1 MVVIVLAAG
10 ALYVFVQRRTS
21 RVAAMTKRNR
31 TFRYVTLGVLALY
44 VVIPMYA
51 AIQFSLEGGYHGR
64 LSFDAYT
71 QAVSQP
77 GLGPSIIT
85 SLEVSLG
92 AMVLTLALLVPT
104 IIYAHLRL
112 PRLRPV
118 LEALSLLP
126 LGVPAVVIVVGVL
139 GVYDSLPSWIIGS
152 PLILALFYVI
162 IALPYSYR
170 AIDAGV
176 RSMDLHTLVEAGR
189 SMGAGWMKLFW
200 RVLFPNLRSGILAAA
215 FLTVALSLGEFAI
228 ASLDSARHADV
239 PGVASRGRDDE
250 PVYHGRALG
259 RRADRHL
266 GVFSRR
272 SPSSAQGAGA
282 APPGSSAASSVA
294 PPRKVHR
301 FRRRRSSAEVVA

>member
-1 MVVIVLAAG
+1 
-10 ALYVFVQRRTS
+10 
-21 RVAAMTKRNR
+21 MTRRNR
-31 TFRYVTLGVLALY
+31 TFRYVTLGLLALY
-44 VVIPMYA
+44 VVVPMYA
-51 AIQFSLEGGYHGR
+51 SVQFSLEGGYHGR
-64 LSFDAYT
+64 LSFAAYT
-71 QAVSQP
+71 AAVSQP

-85 SLEVSLG
+85 SVEVSLG
-92 AMVLTLALLVPT
+92 AMALTLALLVPT

-139 GVYDSLPSWIIGS
+139 GTYDSLPSWIIGS
-152 PLILALFYVI
+152 PLILALLYVI

-189 SMGAGWMKLFW
+189 SMGAGWMKLFS

-228 ASLDSARHADV
+228 ASLVLPDTPTFPVWLVGVETTSPYITVALSVIALIVTWGLLAAISIVGSGRRRGAAAIVGAIVRGAGEEAPVV
-239 PGVASRGRDDE
+239 PG
-250 PVYHGRALG
+250 
-259 RRADRHL
+259 
-266 GVFSRR
+266 
-272 SPSSAQGAGA
+272 
-282 APPGSSAASSVA
+282 
-294 PPRKVHR
+294 
-301 FRRRRSSAEVVA
+301 AEVAAEAVA

>member
-1 MVVIVLAAG
+1 
-10 ALYVFVQRRTS
+10 
-21 RVAAMTKRNR
+21 MTARNR
-31 TFRYVTLGVLALY
+31 TFRYVVLGLLALY

-51 AIQFSLEGGYHGR
+51 SIQFSLEGGYHGR

-77 GLGPSIIT
+77 GLGPSILT
-85 SLEVSLG
+85 SVEVSFG

-139 GVYDSLPSWIIGS
+139 GTYDSLPSWIIGS
-152 PLILALFYVI
+152 PLILALLYVI

-176 RSMDLHTLVEAGR
+176 RSVDLHTLVEAGR

-200 RVLFPNLRSGILAAA
+200 RVLFPNLRTGILAAA

-228 ASLDSARHADV
+228 ASLVLPDTPTFPV
-239 PGVASRGRDDE
+239 WLVGVETTS
-250 PVYHGRALG
+250 PYITVALSVVALIITWSLLAAISVAGSG
-259 RRADRHL
+259 RRR
-266 GVFSRR
+266 
-272 SPSSAQGAGA
+272 GA
-282 APPGSSAASSVA
+282 AGIVGGIVGGTTEEAAEA
-294 PPRKVHR
+294 I
-301 FRRRRSSAEVVA
+301 A